1 MNVNG
6 SEDDEIHCLEDGGV
20 AYDTRPAIL
29 EVTHQLLDES
39 GDDSDTVDPFASLEE
54 DDGELE
60 PTFKLP
66 PPPLELWPHC

>member
-29 EVTHQLLDES
+29 EVTQQLLDES

-54 DDGELE
+54 DDGKLE
-60 PTFKLP
+60 PTFKLR
-66 PPPLELWPHC
+66 PPLELWPHC